1 MDSTLGG
8 RSHDGDA
15 IKSLNEPKPITQ
27 DANSTCAFFGS
38 SVAQDVPQSM
48 GCYSRFWWS
57 ESV

>member
-27 DANSTCAFFGS
+27 DANSTCAFFWLIRGT
-38 SVAQDVPQSM
+38 
-48 GCYSRFWWS
+48 GCAA
-57 ESV
+57 VDGVLLTILMK